1 MSDNHTD
8 ETREFNDFLVM
19 VGNYKRFE
27 AYEFEKD
34 TKIKKLFDRYFFRL
48 KDEEYSLESGKEHHL
63 NKLKNEIRDYFEER
77 YIDNPDD
84 AYNKVLGNEKSQKE
98 GLMIK
103 DLFKIKS
110 LKLAMSISSEDYPQ
124 LFNTNKI
131 FHKYLDR
138 ARVWETK
145 QQAKTDYIAYQKLKE
160 AANQNANNKKR
171 LNKNMIAYKQKLF
184 RMIMSKQKI
193 KEWHLYCIAINQ
205 AEQFIKLRYKNWGKE
220 TYTMGDRRQDNKKI
234 KVVAQ
239 QLEVFDNNIFNS
251 MALHDIANT
260 TKYTF
265 NSLKTKKL
273 LSYNL
278 PQIDTKAK
286 AKAITEDLLPP
297 YN

>member
-19 VGNYKRFE
+19 AGNYKRFE

-48 KDEEYSLESGKEHHL
+48 KDEEYSLANGKEYHL
-63 NKLKNEIRDYFEER
+63 NKLKNEIRDYFKER

-124 LFNTNKI
+124 LFHSHII

-138 ARVWETK
+138 ARTWETK
-145 QQAKTDYIAYQKLKE
+145 QIEKNDYEAYQKLKE
-160 AANQNANNKKR
+160 LAKKNTKEKPPNKK
-171 LNKNMIAYKQKLF
+171 MIKFKQKLSTMK
-184 RMIMSKQKI
+184 RSKQKI

-205 AEQFIKLRYKNWGKE
+205 AEQFIKEKYKGWGSELSKAE
-220 TYTMGDRRQDNKKI
+220 RRKINKK
-234 KVVAQ
+234 
-239 QLEVFDNNIFNS
+239 LEVISEQLKIFDNNIFNS

-260 TKYTF
+260 IKYTF
-265 NSLKTKKL
+265 NSLKTEKL